1 MDVPANTILLPL
13 KTIIFATDFS
23 ACSEKAG
30 KYASLLAGKF
40 DAELLA
46 AHAFVLSYPAME
58 VEAEDGRINKSEQRR
73 DLENAL
79 AQAAK
84 HHGNGA
90 KHAVPVLLE
99 GDPREEIPRL
109 AQENAPSLIVLGTHG
124 RGRVDRG
131 IVGSVAERILRA
143 TGGPALTV
151 GPQVPACK
159 PDCPPFRRILCATGL
174 YRASTRGVPLAIAMA
189 DAFDASL
196 DVLHVVRPEDRADSR
211 RFNEIHKEF
220 QTTLETIAPQR
231 AEAMCNPKGIV
242 EVGSAHVRILEHL
255 SEFKND
261 LLVLSIR
268 KSSHLWLES
277 RVSGAFQ
284 IIANAPCPVLTITG

>member
-1 MDVPANTILLPL
+1 M
-13 KTIIFATDFS
+13 
-23 ACSEKAG
+23 
-30 KYASLLAGKF
+30 LAREF

-46 AHAFVLSYPAME
+46 AHAFVLSNPAME
-58 VEAEDGRINKSEQRR
+58 AEAEDGRIRKSEQRT

-84 HHGNGA
+84 HHGHGA

-109 AQENAPSLIVLGTHG
+109 AQENAPSLIVLGTQG
-124 RGRVDRG
+124 RGRMERG

-151 GPQVPACK
+151 GPRVPVCK

-174 YRASTRGVPLAIAMA
+174 YRDSTRGVPLAVAMA
-189 DAFDASL
+189 ETFDASL
-196 DVLHVVRPEDRADSR
+196 DVLHVARSEDRADSR
-211 RFNEIHKEF
+211 RFHEIQKEF
-220 QTTLETIAPQR
+220 QVTMEAIVPQQ
-231 AEAMCNPKGIV
+231 AGAMCNPKSIV

-277 RVSGAFQ
+277 RLSGAFH